1 MTIKQAKEYIKS
13 TVNLYLKK
21 DEFGEYRIPVVRQ
34 RPIFLLGA
42 PGVGKTAV
50 MEQIAQELGIALVSY
65 SMTHHTRQSAL
76 GLPFIEEREY
86 GGKSYRVSE
95 YTMSEIIASIYEVMQ
110 ESGIKEGILF
120 LDEINCVSET
130 LAPSMLQFL
139 QYKVFGKHK
148 VPEGWVI
155 VTAGNPPEYN
165 KSVREFD
172 VVTMDRLKV
181 LDVEAEYSVW
191 KEYAQEQ
198 GIHNVIT
205 SYLELKKEH
214 FYRIETTV
222 KGRSYVTAR
231 GWEDLSQIL
240 YLYEEEGLTADET
253 LIGQYLRNDRIVKEF
268 TAYYDLYNKYKKN
281 YHVEEILE
289 GKAPEETVARAKA
302 AAFDERL
309 SLLSMLMDKVIG
321 EIRERMENADYLNEL
336 APLLKAVKTVAGNGP
351 ANAAASGNGAA
362 NAAAASGNRAA
373 NAAAGNMAR
382 NTAAA
387 MMEDMLAKQ
396 VEAKRKGM
404 DSLQIANALS
414 DADRRKHKRVIR
426 FLEQAGKELRAGDAG
441 EGGDAFLQIK
451 RMFDAQVGEM
461 KAQVSGTKEKLHSL
475 FAFTREAFGEENE
488 MLILVT
494 ELTVNTD
501 SARFIGMFGC
511 EDYQKYNGQLRLSG
525 RQEDLRREIEKL
537 EL

>member
-1 MTIKQAKEYIKS
+1 MNIKQAKEHIKN

-21 DEFGEYRIPVVRQ
+21 DEFGEYKIPVVRQ

-76 GLPFIEEREY
+76 GLPFIEEKEY
-86 GGKSYRVSE
+86 GGENYRVSE
-95 YTMSEIIASIYEVMQ
+95 YTMSEIIASVYDVMKK
-110 ESGIKEGILF
+110 SGIEEGILF

-139 QYKVFGKHK
+139 QYKVFGRHR

-181 LDVEAEYSVW
+181 LDVEAEYGVW

-240 YLYEEEGLTADET
+240 YLYEEEGLAVDEV
-253 LIGQYLRNDRIVKEF
+253 LIGQYLRNERVVKEF
-268 TAYYDLYNKYKKN
+268 AAYYDLYRKYQKN
-281 YHVEEILE
+281 YHVEEILN
-289 GKAPEETVARAKA
+289 GDAPEEVAVRAKA
-302 AAFDERL
+302 APFDERL
-309 SLLSMLMDKVIG
+309 SLLSMLLDIVLG
-321 EIRERMENADYLNEL
+321 EMRRGVEGADYLNDL
-336 APLLKAVKTVAGNGP
+336 MPLLKGLKSLSEKE
-351 ANAAASGNGAA
+351 AAANGNVLV
-362 NAAAASGNRAA
+362 
-373 NAAAGNMAR
+373 
-382 NTAAA
+382 
-387 MMEDMLAKQ
+387 DMLERQK
-396 VEAKRKGM
+396 EAKKKAA
-404 DSLQIANALS
+404 DSLWMANALS
-414 DADRRKHKRVIR
+414 EGDKRKYRKTIR
-426 FLEQAGKELRAGDAG
+426 FLEEAKKELYVGDAG
-441 EGGDAFLQIK
+441 TATEAFSYIK
-451 RMFDAQVGEM
+451 QKFDQ
-461 KAQVSGTKEKLHSL
+461 QVSVMKGGVVETKGRIHRL
-475 FAFTREAFGEENE
+475 FEFVKETFGEENE

-494 ELTVNTD
+494 ELTVNT
-501 SARFIGMFGC
+501 SGARFIGMFGS
-511 EDYQKYNGQLRLSG
+511 EDYQKYNGKLRLSG
-525 RQEDLRREIEKL
+525 RQEDLRQEIERL

>member
-76 GLPFIEEREY
+76 GLPFIEEKEY
-86 GGKSYRVSE
+86 EGKSYRVSE
-95 YTMSEIIASIYEVMQ
+95 YTMSEIIASIYDVMR
-110 ESGIKEGILF
+110 ESGIREGILF

-181 LDVEAEYSVW
+181 LDVEAEYGVW

-240 YLYEEEGLTADET
+240 YLYEEEGLAADET

-289 GKAPEETVARAKA
+289 GKAPEETAARAKA

-321 EIRERMENADYLNEL
+321 EIRERMESADYLNEL

-351 ANAAASGNGAA
+351 VNEKANEVGNE
-362 NAAAASGNRAA
+362 AA
-373 NAAAGNMAR
+373 NAAAGNAVAAR
-382 NTAAA
+382 
-387 MMEDMLAKQ
+387 MEDMLEKQ
-396 VEAKRKGM
+396 IEAKRKGM

-426 FLEQAGKELRAGDAG
+426 FLEQAVKELRAGDGG

-451 RMFDAQVGEM
+451 GMFDAQVGEM

>member
-1 MTIKQAKEYIKS
+1 MNIKQAKEHIKN

-21 DEFGEYRIPVVRQ
+21 DEFGEYKIPVVRQ

-76 GLPFIEEREY
+76 GLPFIEEKEY
-86 GGKSYRVSE
+86 GGENYRVSE
-95 YTMSEIIASIYEVMQ
+95 YTMSEIIASVYDVMKK
-110 ESGIKEGILF
+110 SGIEEGILF

-139 QYKVFGKHK
+139 QYKVFGRHR

-181 LDVEAEYSVW
+181 LDVEAEYGVW

-240 YLYEEEGLTADET
+240 YLYEEEGLAVDEV
-253 LIGQYLRNDRIVKEF
+253 LIGQYLRNERVVKEF
-268 TAYYDLYNKYKKN
+268 AAYYDLYRKYQKN
-281 YHVEEILE
+281 YHVEEILN
-289 GKAPEETVARAKA
+289 GDAPEEVAARAKA
-302 AAFDERL
+302 APFDERL
-309 SLLSMLMDKVIG
+309 SLLSMLLDIVLG
-321 EIRERMENADYLNEL
+321 EMRLGVEGADYLNDL
-336 APLLKAVKTVAGNGP
+336 MPLLKGLKSLSEKE
-351 ANAAASGNGAA
+351 AAANGNVLV
-362 NAAAASGNRAA
+362 
-373 NAAAGNMAR
+373 
-382 NTAAA
+382 
-387 MMEDMLAKQ
+387 DMLERQK
-396 VEAKRKGM
+396 EAKKKAA
-404 DSLQIANALS
+404 DSLRMANALS
-414 DADRRKHKRVIR
+414 EGDKRKYRKTIR
-426 FLEQAGKELRAGDAG
+426 FLEEAKKELYVGDAG
-441 EGGDAFLQIK
+441 TATEAFSYIK
-451 RMFDAQVGEM
+451 QKFDQ
-461 KAQVSGTKEKLHSL
+461 QVSVMKGGVVETKGRIHRL
-475 FAFTREAFGEENE
+475 FEFVKETFGEENE

-494 ELTVNTD
+494 ELTVNT
-501 SARFIGMFGC
+501 SGARFIGMFGS
-511 EDYQKYNGQLRLSG
+511 EDYQKYNGKLRLSG
-525 RQEDLRREIEKL
+525 RQEDLRQEIERL

>member
-1 MTIKQAKEYIKS
+1 MNIKQAKEYIRN
-13 TVNLYLKK
+13 TVDLYLKK

-42 PGVGKTAV
+42 PGVGKTAI

-76 GLPFIEEREY
+76 GLPFIEEKEY
-86 GGKSYRVSE
+86 EGVKYQVSE
-95 YTMSEIIASIYEVMQ
+95 YTMSEIIASIYDVMR

-139 QYKVFGKHK
+139 QYKVFGRHK

-165 KSVREFD
+165 KSVRDFD

-181 LDVEAEYSVW
+181 LDVEAEYQVW
-191 KEYAQEQ
+191 KEYAQNQ
-198 GIHNVIT
+198 GIHNVVT

-214 FYRIETTV
+214 FYKIETTV

-240 YLYEEEGLTADET
+240 FLYEEEGLSVDET
-253 LIGQYLRNDRIVKEF
+253 LVGQYLRNERIVKEF

-289 GKAPEETVARAKA
+289 GTIPEESLIRAKA

-309 SLLSMLMDKVIG
+309 SLLSMLMDKILG
-321 EIRERMENADYLNEL
+321 EIKERIETADYLNDL
-336 APLLKAVKTVAGNGP
+336 MAPLKALRAVAEKEK
-351 ANAAASGNGAA
+351 GAQIA
-362 NAAAASGNRAA
+362 VL
-373 NAAAGNMAR
+373 
-382 NTAAA
+382 TDL
-387 MMEDMLAKQ
+387 MEKQ
-396 VEAKRKGM
+396 AEGRHKMV
-404 DSLQIANALS
+404 DSLRKANSLS
-414 DADRRKHKRVIR
+414 ESDRRKHRKVVY
-426 FLEQAGKELRAGDAG
+426 FLEQTKKELYTGDAITAE
-441 EGGDAFLQIK
+441 EGFAQIK
-451 RMFDAQVGEM
+451 RKFEAEVAGMKTATAQ
-461 KAQVSGTKEKLHSL
+461 TKERLHAL
-475 FAFTREAFGEENE
+475 FAFVEAAFEAGNE

-494 ELTVNTD
+494 ELTVNTA
-501 SARFIGMFGC
+501 SARFIAMFGS
-511 EDYQKYNGQLRLSG
+511 EDYQKHNEALRLSE
-525 RQEDLRREIEKL
+525 RQQNLMQEIAAL

>member
-76 GLPFIEEREY
+76 GLPFIEEKEY
-86 GGKSYRVSE
+86 EGKNYRVSE
-95 YTMSEIIASIYEVMQ
+95 YTMSEIIASIYDVMR

-281 YHVEEILE
+281 YHVEDILA
-289 GKAPEETVARAKA
+289 GKAPEDTVIRAKA
-302 AAFDERL
+302 AA
-309 SLLSMLMDKVIG
+309 
-321 EIRERMENADYLNEL
+321 L
-336 APLLKAVKTVAGNGP
+336 AKFTPTSTAP
-351 ANAAASGNGAA
+351 ISPGAA
-362 NAAAASGNRAA
+362 V
-373 NAAAGNMAR
+373 
-382 NTAAA
+382 
-387 MMEDMLAKQ
+387 Q
-396 VEAKRKGM
+396 
-404 DSLQIANALS
+404 
-414 DADRRKHKRVIR
+414 
-426 FLEQAGKELRAGDAG
+426 
-441 EGGDAFLQIK
+441 
-451 RMFDAQVGEM
+451 
-461 KAQVSGTKEKLHSL
+461 
-475 FAFTREAFGEENE
+475 
-488 MLILVT
+488 
-494 ELTVNTD
+494 
-501 SARFIGMFGC
+501 
-511 EDYQKYNGQLRLSG
+511 
-525 RQEDLRREIEKL
+525 
-537 EL
+537 

>member
-1 MTIKQAKEYIKS
+1 M
-13 TVNLYLKK
+13 
-21 DEFGEYRIPVVRQ
+21 
-34 RPIFLLGA
+34 
-42 PGVGKTAV
+42 
-50 MEQIAQELGIALVSY
+50 
-65 SMTHHTRQSAL
+65 
-76 GLPFIEEREY
+76 
-86 GGKSYRVSE
+86 
-95 YTMSEIIASIYEVMQ
+95 
-110 ESGIKEGILF
+110 
-120 LDEINCVSET
+120 
-130 LAPSMLQFL
+130 
-139 QYKVFGKHK
+139 
-148 VPEGWVI
+148 
-155 VTAGNPPEYN
+155 TAGNPPEYN

-281 YHVEEILE
+281 YHVEDILA
-289 GKAPEETVARAKA
+289 GKAPEDTVIRAKA
-302 AAFDERL
+302 VAFDERL
-309 SLLSMLMDKVIG
+309 SLLSMLMDKVLG
-321 EIRERMENADYLNEL
+321 EIRERMENADYLNAL
-336 APLLKAVKTVAGNGP
+336 MPLLKAVKNTAGNTLAGASANETVNAS
-351 ANAAASGNGAA
+351 ANAAASTAT
-362 NAAAASGNRAA
+362 NAAANITA
-373 NAAAGNMAR
+373 NETVNTVANMLER
-382 NTAAA
+382 
-387 MMEDMLAKQ
+387 Q
-396 VEAKRKGM
+396 IEAKRKWM
-404 DSLQIANALS
+404 DSLQAANALS
-414 DADRRKHKRVIR
+414 DEERRKYKRVVR
-426 FLEQAGKELRAGDAG
+426 FLERARKEVQMGDMGQG
-441 EGGDAFLQIK
+441 EEAFLQIK
-451 RMFDAQVGEM
+451 KMFDAQVGEM
-461 KAQVSGTKEKLHSL
+461 KADVAETKGKLHAL
-475 FAFTREAFGEENE
+475 FAFTKEAFGEENE

-525 RQEDLRREIEKL
+525 RQEDLRQEIEKL
-537 EL
+537 DL